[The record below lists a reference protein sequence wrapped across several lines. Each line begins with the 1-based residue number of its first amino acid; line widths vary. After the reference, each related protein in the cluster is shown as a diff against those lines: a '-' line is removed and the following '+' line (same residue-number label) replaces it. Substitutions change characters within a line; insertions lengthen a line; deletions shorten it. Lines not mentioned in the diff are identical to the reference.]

1 MKVLGEFVLVQ
12 QTDTKKK
19 SLIHIPGANKEGN
32 YETTFEIKQ
41 IGASVPENYGIK
53 VGDVPIFNTHV
64 AFNGMNVTSPKGED
78 KVITALTMVHYLDII
93 AIES

>member
-64 AFNGMNVTSPKGED
+64 AFMNVTSPKGED

>member
-19 SLIHIPGANKEGN
+19 SLVIVPGSNKGN
-32 YETTFEIKQ
+32 AYDTTFEVKE
-41 IGASVPENYGIK
+41 IGAGVPENYGLK
-53 VGDVPIFNTHV
+53 VGDKPIFNTHV

-93 AIES
+93 AIE